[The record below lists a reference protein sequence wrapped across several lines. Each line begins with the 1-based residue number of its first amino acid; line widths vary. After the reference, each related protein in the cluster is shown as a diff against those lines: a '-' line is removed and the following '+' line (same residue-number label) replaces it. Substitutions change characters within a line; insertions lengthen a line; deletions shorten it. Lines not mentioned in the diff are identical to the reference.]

1 MAELLFRQEV
11 IEARRQ
17 RLAGTVIVA
26 TPPTAK
32 LYTMILLGI
41 VVAAGLLLAFG
52 GYASSAQVR
61 GVVAYDAGIARVY
74 SSAGAEIREIH
85 VRSGQQ
91 VEAGTPLVTLALTQ
105 GERGVSAQMS
115 QIGNQDA
122 ELARQFE
129 LASTIGSAETGAL
142 QQQRS
147 TYQGMIAS
155 LERQRSLASGQI
167 EIAQAALRRATR
179 LAAEGAGTQRQVE
192 DSRANLL
199 ARRAEFESTTERLIS
214 QREALRNVEAQI
226 AQKSLETSRTQS
238 VLSAQRAALAEQ
250 REQLMR
256 TDRLVLT
263 APVAGQVSDISAE
276 VGQRAVPERSLV
288 TIVPAGSKLE
298 IWLYAPSRAV
308 GFARPGQQVRLGFDA
323 FPHQKY
329 GAGQGIV
336 TEVSNVPVE
345 PSNVQADLGIE
356 EPVFRVRVRI
366 ESLPPRVAEA
376 MQAMRPGMTLTASL
390 VLERRSLWEV
400 LFLPFKNALGS

>member
-17 RLAGTVIVA
+17 RLAGTVIAA
-26 TPPTAK
+26 TPPSAK
-32 LYTMILLGI
+32 LYTLVLLAIL
-41 VVAAGLLLAFG
+41 VAGGLFLAFG

-91 VEAGTPLVTLALTQ
+91 VEAGAPLVTLALTQ
-105 GERGVSAQMS
+105 GQQGVSAQMA
-115 QIGNQDA
+115 QIANQDA
-122 ELARQFE
+122 ELARQYE
-129 LASTIGSAETGAL
+129 LASTIGMAETNAL
-142 QQQRS
+142 QQQKA
-147 TYQGMIAS
+147 TYQNMITS
-155 LERQRSLASGQI
+155 LERQRALAAGQI
-167 EIAQAALRRATR
+167 DLSQAALRRATR
-179 LAAEGAGTQRQVE
+179 LAGEGAGTQRQVE

-199 ARRAEFESTTERLIS
+199 ARRAELESANERLIG

-226 AQKSLETSRTQS
+226 AQRSLETSRTQS

-250 REQLMR
+250 REQLLR

-263 APVAGQVSDISAE
+263 APVAGQVSDVSME

-288 TIVPAGSKLE
+288 TIIPAGSRLE
-298 IWLYAPSRAV
+298 IWLYAPTRAV
-308 GFARPGQQVRLGFDA
+308 GFARPGQQVRLQFDA
-323 FPHQKY
+323 FPYQKY

-345 PSNVQADLGIE
+345 PGNVQAELGIE

-376 MQAMRPGMTLTASL
+376 MQAMRPGMTLTANL
-390 VLERRSLWEV
+390 VLERRNLWEV
-400 LFLPFKNALGS
+400 LFLPFRKALGS